1 LATPSRGRAGCVLL
15 GGEAEEEEEE
25 EEEEEGAGRGGR
37 RMRCVVVKSV
47 RERSVRDDAGDDD
60 ILCTRLI

>member
-1 LATPSRGRAGCVLL
+1 MSLLSEREGQPSL
-15 GGEAEEEEEE
+15 
-25 EEEEEGAGRGGR
+25 GAGRGGR

-60 ILCTRLI
+60 ILCTRLIYYKSEIVQQ

>member
-1 LATPSRGRAGCVLL
+1 ML
-15 GGEAEEEEEE
+15 GGD

-47 RERSVRDDAGDDD
+47 RERSVD
-60 ILCTRLI
+60 IFSISYL